1 MDPRAWK
8 FFRPWLPERI
18 QGTFV
23 RLTET
28 VRANP
33 GLTIEAAII
42 VAMGYSLTPDLV
54 KLAEARAWK
63 RQRAELNAAV
73 VARRVKS

>member
-1 MDPRAWK
+1 MFGFLLA
-8 FFRPWLPERI
+8 L
-18 QGTFV
+18 FV
-23 RLTET
+23 CFVVVGCL
-28 VRANP
+28 
-33 GLTIEAAII
+33 LAII

-73 VARRVKS
+73 AARRVRS

>member
-1 MDPRAWK
+1 MISSELVLFLLA
-8 FFRPWLPERI
+8 FYAI
-18 QGTFV
+18 AG
-23 RLTET
+23 
-28 VRANP
+28 
-33 GLTIEAAII
+33 AII
-42 VAMGYSLTPDLV
+42 ALVHAAGYSLTPDLG

>member
-1 MDPRAWK
+1 MFGFLLA
-8 FFRPWLPERI
+8 L
-18 QGTFV
+18 FV
-23 RLTET
+23 CFT
-28 VRANP
+28 VA
-33 GLTIEAAII
+33 GCLLAII